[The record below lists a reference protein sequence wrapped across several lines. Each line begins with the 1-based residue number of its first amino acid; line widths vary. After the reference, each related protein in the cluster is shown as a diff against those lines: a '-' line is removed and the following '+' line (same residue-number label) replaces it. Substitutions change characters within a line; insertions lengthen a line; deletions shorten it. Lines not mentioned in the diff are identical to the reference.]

1 MRRNLLTITFL
12 FLSPAF
18 VYALGLG
25 DIVANST
32 LNEPLEGRIELLS
45 PLPDELDSLKI
56 SLADSNAF
64 AKAGVDRP
72 SILGKLKFTLQR
84 SLDGEPDYIRVSS
97 QLPVQEPFLNF
108 LVEVTWSNGR
118 ILREYTILL
127 DPPSYDFRSRIERT
141 VEPEGIAT
149 NTIQDAVSA
158 DTSQQPEVSTYL
170 PVTNFT
176 GSDYG
181 PTSRLDTLSEIADKT
196 RPDKSI
202 NLNKMMMAIFRA
214 NPEAFINQN
223 INGLKGGYVLRIP
236 DETMINEL
244 TSTEALNK
252 VRSHHAAWGDT
263 IYTEDTTAQEQ
274 PQPIAEVVS
283 EEEKI
288 VDTSE
293 VDVVDPE
300 LRLVVAD
307 DGTEATQETGS
318 TEPSKSDDL
327 LVAEET
333 IETLTQENFELKAR
347 LKELETLVEQLQP
360 LLSLKDD
367 ELAAYQ
373 DQLAIKAD
381 RTAIEEESE
390 SSKVIADA
398 LEDVLAEVDAD
409 FEEEDAIEEVDAG
422 FEEEDAIEEVDAGF
436 EEEDAIE
443 EITERPSNSDQY
455 VESVERDAALVQE
468 ALSPFESIID
478 KTKNI
483 LMSKFGLAVLGLL
496 VLLLVLL
503 RFRKEP
509 VETVHI
515 EPIDDAE
522 LAEINKEVTDLMD
535 DAAATHSPERVSGSE
550 DETIIA
556 KQETELAGEN
566 LSKEEETEFSMDEV
580 NTYLAFEQFEDA
592 EKAVRTAIDN
602 DPNNSEL
609 HMKLLE
615 VFYNSGNKADYQKT
629 ATIVNK
635 KFSDSGDVLDKTKTM
650 WQEMTE
656 SPLLISDDGSEDD
669 GSEDE
674 TIVVGAPDDGSED
687 ETIVVGAPDDG
698 SEDETIV
705 VGAPDDNSNI
715 DIGAPAE
722 EEKESDIEIN
732 QPDDFEI
739 DLSIGEDDNLVN
751 TDAIIDEDEI
761 SDDFEKTEFN
771 LEIDDLDDGA
781 DDNETSLIE
790 EENKE
795 DNDQEVDLVLDNEI
809 NLEIDDLDDGVS
821 NKSSQEDTHAAFVE
835 KVAESEDLS
844 TEDVVATKLDLAKA
858 YVEVSDKENAKTI
871 LDEVLVEGDEEQRKQ
886 AQILLDQI

>member
-409 FEEEDAIEEVDAG
+409 FEEEDAIEE
-422 FEEEDAIEEVDAGF
+422 
-436 EEEDAIE
+436 
-443 EITERPSNSDQY
+443 ITERPSNSDQY

-674 TIVVGAPDDGSED
+674 TIVVGAPDDG
-687 ETIVVGAPDDG
+687 G
-698 SEDETIV
+698 EDETIV

>member
-422 FEEEDAIEEVDAGF
+422 FEEEDAIEEVDADFEEEDAGF

-535 DAAATHSPERVSGSE
+535 DAAATHSPESISGSE

-656 SPLLISDDGSEDD
+656 SPLLISDDGSE
-669 GSEDE
+669 
-674 TIVVGAPDDGSED
+674 DDGSED

>member
-1 MRRNLLTITFL
+1 MRRNLSIIIFL

-25 DIVANST
+25 DIVANSA
-32 LNEPLEGRIELLS
+32 LNEPLKGRIELLS

-56 SLADSNAF
+56 SLADSTAF

-72 SILGKLKFTLQR
+72 FILGKLKFTLQR
-84 SLDGEPDYIRVSS
+84 SVDDEPDYIRVSS
-97 QLPVQEPFLNF
+97 QMPIQEPFLNF
-108 LVEVTWSNGR
+108 LVEVTWSNGH

-127 DPPSYDFRSRIERT
+127 DPPSYDFRSRIERP
-141 VEPEGIAT
+141 VEPEGVAT
-149 NTIQDAVSA
+149 NTNQDAVSV
-158 DTSQQPEVSTYL
+158 DTSQQPDVSTYL

-181 PTSRLDTLSEIADKT
+181 PTARLDTLSEIADKT

-263 IYTEDTTAQEQ
+263 TYTEDTTIQEP
-274 PQPIAEVVS
+274 PQTIAEVVS

-293 VDVVDPE
+293 VDAADPE

-318 TEPSKSDDL
+318 TEPTKSDEL

-333 IETLTQENFELKAR
+333 IETLTQENLELKAR
-347 LKELETLVEQLQP
+347 LKELETLVAQLQP

-373 DQLAIKAD
+373 EQLATKAD
-381 RTAIEEESE
+381 TAAIEEE
-390 SSKVIADA
+390 KIVDT
-398 LEDVLAEVDAD
+398 LEDTLAEVDAD
-409 FEEEDAIEEVDAG
+409 FEEEDAIEE
-422 FEEEDAIEEVDAGF
+422 
-436 EEEDAIE
+436 
-443 EITERPSNSDQY
+443 ITEQPSNSDQY
-455 VESVERDAALVQE
+455 VESVERDTALVQE
-468 ALSPFESIID
+468 ALGPFESIID

-483 LMSKFGLAVLGLL
+483 LMSKFGLAALGLL

-535 DAAATHSPERVSGSE
+535 DAAATHSPESVSGSE

-556 KQETELAGEN
+556 KQETELAGED
-566 LSKEEETEFSMDEV
+566 LSKKEKTEFSMDEV

-592 EKAVRTAIDN
+592 EKAVRTAINN
-602 DPNNSEL
+602 DPNSSEL

-615 VFYNSGNKADYQKT
+615 VFYNSGNKEDYQKT

-635 KFSDSGDVLDKTKTM
+635 KFGDNVDVWDKTQTM
-650 WQEMTE
+650 WQEMTG
-656 SPLLISDDGSEDD
+656 SPLLISDDGSED
-669 GSEDE
+669 E
-674 TIVVGAPDDGSED
+674 TIVVGTTDDGSED
-687 ETIVVGAPDDG
+687 E
-698 SEDETIV
+698 
-705 VGAPDDNSNI
+705 
-715 DIGAPAE
+715 
-722 EEKESDIEIN
+722 
-732 QPDDFEI
+732 
-739 DLSIGEDDNLVN
+739 
-751 TDAIIDEDEI
+751 
-761 SDDFEKTEFN
+761 
-771 LEIDDLDDGA
+771 
-781 DDNETSLIE
+781 
-790 EENKE
+790 
-795 DNDQEVDLVLDNEI
+795 
-809 NLEIDDLDDGVS
+809 
-821 NKSSQEDTHAAFVE
+821 
-835 KVAESEDLS
+835 
-844 TEDVVATKLDLAKA
+844 
-858 YVEVSDKENAKTI
+858 
-871 LDEVLVEGDEEQRKQ
+871 
-886 AQILLDQI
+886 

>member
-674 TIVVGAPDDGSED
+674 TIVVGAPDDGR
-687 ETIVVGAPDDG
+687 
-698 SEDETIV
+698 EDETIV

-771 LEIDDLDDGA
+771 LEIDDLDDSA

>member
-422 FEEEDAIEEVDAGF
+422 FEEEDAIEE
-436 EEEDAIE
+436 
-443 EITERPSNSDQY
+443 ITERPSNSDQY

-687 ETIVVGAPDDG
+687 ETIVVGAPDEG